1 MMAELLIAGRGLSEV
16 LHHHGGSRDNYRNT
30 TSPGDVAVG
39 GSFLAS
45 GLAGSVGRQIQ
56 REAVNAATGFSE
68 NASIGNTLYQSSL
81 QKGGDFANHVISNIA
96 KGNYGQV
103 GSIKGEDGVN
113 AYLSYMGLQNSE
125 NTASPTENSMSS
137 TPTPSYSN
145 IEIGGGCITGT
156 ESVDGTSRNFAMYH
170 AGQYMPPSHG
180 DYEMVQSVDGANW
193 YKQYAQDA
201 VERRPYETENEKIAY
216 HESIVQS
223 FHQYCNEKSG
233 YKGV

>member
-1 MMAELLIAGRGLSEV
+1 M
-16 LHHHGGSRDNYRNT
+16 
-30 TSPGDVAVG
+30 
-39 GSFLAS
+39 
-45 GLAGSVGRQIQ
+45 
-56 REAVNAATGFSE
+56 
-68 NASIGNTLYQSSL
+68 
-81 QKGGDFANHVISNIA
+81 
-96 KGNYGQV
+96 
-103 GSIKGEDGVN
+103 

-201 VERRPYETENEKIAY
+201 VERRPYETEMKKLPTMNPLFK
-216 HESIVQS
+216 S

-233 YKGV
+233 YKVSEQQNGFDEAVQVGTSTAYHIKSLKTISLLCQNCKRGLHCRTSRCCYWCCTTKP